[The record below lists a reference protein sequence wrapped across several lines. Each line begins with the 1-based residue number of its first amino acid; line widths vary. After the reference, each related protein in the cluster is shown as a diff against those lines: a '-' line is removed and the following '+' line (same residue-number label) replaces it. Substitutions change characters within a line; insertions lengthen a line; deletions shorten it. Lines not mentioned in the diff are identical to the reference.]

1 MTRLPPRFLVETWFW
16 RYRGLLDEGRGAA
29 TGGAVGF
36 RIPALLG
43 RDREE
48 RRVGSGHDPVIQRRG
63 HHRRRVGGGTEGAIV
78 AFQTVVVLVGRDE
91 NERARDVK
99 KEQPAEQRV
108 ESSHLFQSIGHRFPV
123 SHLMFGTEPC
133 SVNPVVAAQVPPT
146 YPRRAAQIIPIPQT
160 MRSTGQ

>member
-1 MTRLPPRFLVETWFW
+1 MAASTSADENARVSRTATIRGEDTVASSVFGGTWFGF
-16 RYRGLLDEGRGAA
+16 YRGLLDEGRGAA

-48 RRVGSGHDPVIQRRG
+48 RLVGSGRDNVIERRG
-63 HHRRRVGGGTEGAIV
+63 CYRRRVGGGTKGAIV
-78 AFQTVVVLVGRDE
+78 ALQTVVVLVGRDE

-108 ESSHLFQSIGHRFPV
+108 ESSNLSQGIRHGFPLV
-123 SHLMFGTEPC
+123 PEHSLVMFGIRAF
-133 SVNPVVAAQVPPT
+133 SVNPV
-146 YPRRAAQIIPIPQT
+146 
-160 MRSTGQ
+160 